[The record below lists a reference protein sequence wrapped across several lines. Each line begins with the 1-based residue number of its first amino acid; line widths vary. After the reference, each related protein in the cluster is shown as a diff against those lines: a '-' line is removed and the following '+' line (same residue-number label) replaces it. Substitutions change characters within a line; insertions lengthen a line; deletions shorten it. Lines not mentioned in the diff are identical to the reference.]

1 MMDTEKKEEV
11 ELKAGFFKKV
21 WQSITKIEK
30 YPDMSAEGIGKAFGY
45 MTKIVIILAIVLS
58 LGMVYQTYQ
67 LIGQGVNYLE
77 NDFPQFSYEDGKL
90 SVESEEPIII
100 ENSEAGKIIIDTKNV
115 EEQKINEYTELVKE
129 EGNGIIILQDKVILK
144 DGTKVNV
151 EMQNIDYGNI
161 VKRLTYYS
169 NLLYLEDFEKG
180 KDYNELKK
188 TISIGILNFDYFKDI
203 NIDHTIWRMT
213 EQKYKYKTLMEQE
226 LHFIE
231 LPKFLRSKIDTDRK
245 LDQWLVFIDY
255 SKKELIKMSE
265 EKNNII
271 KEANQEYEY
280 LTGDEELK
288 RIAFLRR
295 KYELDYNSGIA
306 YAKRSGMEKG
316 LEEGLEKGIKKGME
330 KGAKQEKIKIAKKM
344 LKMKVELK
352 QISEITG
359 LKLEEIE
366 KLK

>member
-1 MMDTEKKEEV
+1 MNKE
-11 ELKAGFFKKV
+11 
-21 WQSITKIEK
+21 SIK
-30 YPDMSAEGIGKAFGY
+30 Y
-45 MTKIVIILAIVLS
+45 L
-58 LGMVYQTYQ
+58 
-67 LIGQGVNYLE
+67 
-77 NDFPQFSYEDGKL
+77 NDFLKPSNDLVFKRLFGKVGNERIVKDFLEAILDINIEDVTLGKDTHL
-90 SVESEEPIII
+90 LP
-100 ENSEAGKIIIDTKNV
+100 ENL
-115 EEQKINEYTELVKE
+115 NEKM
-129 EGNGIIILQDKVILK
+129 GILDVKVILK
-144 DGTKVNV
+144 DGTKINV

-169 NLLYLEDFEKG
+169 NLLYVEDFKKG

-203 NIDHTIWRMT
+203 NTYHTIWRMT
-213 EQKYKYKTLMEQE
+213 EQKYKDKILMEQE

-245 LDQWLVFIDY
+245 LDQWLLFIDY

-265 EKNNII
+265 EKNNIV

-295 KYELDYNSGIA
+295 KYELDYNSGMA
-306 YAKRSGMEKG
+306 HAKRIGMEKG
-316 LEEGLEKGIKKGME
+316 REEGMQKGMKEGIKEGIKEGLKKGEEKGVKKGIIE
-330 KGAKQEKIKIAKKM
+330 GAKQEKIKIAKKM
-344 LKMKVELK
+344 LEMKVELK

-359 LKLEEIE
+359 LKVEEIE

>member
-1 MMDTEKKEEV
+1 MYNMNKENIKYVKDYLKPSNDLVFKRLFGKVGNERLIKDFLEAILDINIEEV
-11 ELKAGFFKKV
+11 ALGKDTHLIPENLN
-21 WQSITKIEK
+21 EK
-30 YPDMSAEGIGKAFGY
+30 MGILD
-45 MTKIVIILAIVLS
+45 V
-58 LGMVYQTYQ
+58 
-67 LIGQGVNYLE
+67 
-77 NDFPQFSYEDGKL
+77 
-90 SVESEEPIII
+90 
-100 ENSEAGKIIIDTKNV
+100 
-115 EEQKINEYTELVKE
+115 
-129 EGNGIIILQDKVILK
+129 KVILK

-203 NIDHTIWRMT
+203 NTYHTIWRMT